1 MAVDGA
7 LGGVVAGAA
16 AASAS
21 TSASDFPGAFDAAL
35 AALAA
40 TPLSQAMRADPWLYP
55 LVEIVHIFGF
65 AVLVGSVVLFDLRV
79 LGFARGLPVQ
89 ALAHHLLRW
98 GVAALLLI
106 VPAGLLLFSA
116 HPGELARNPAFQ
128 WKLALIAA
136 AGLNAL
142 AFHVFPY
149 RGVAG
154 WNREL
159 PAPPAAR
166 FHAAL
171 SILLWV
177 GVITCGR
184 LLAYL

>member
-1 MAVDGA
+1 MPEGPLAWLGA
-7 LGGVVAGAA
+7 
-16 AASAS
+16 
-21 TSASDFPGAFDAAL
+21 TAL
-35 AALAA
+35 
-40 TPLSQAMRADPWLYP
+40 SRAMRENAWLYP
-55 LVEIVHIFGF
+55 IVEIVHIAGF

-79 LGFARGLPVQ
+79 LGFARMLPVA
-89 ALAHHLLRW
+89 ALGRHLLRW
-98 GVAALLLI
+98 ALASLLLV

-128 WKLALIAA
+128 LKLVLIAA

-149 RGVAG
+149 RSVAG
-154 WNREL
+154 WEREL
-159 PAPPAAR
+159 PAPRAAR
-166 FHAAL
+166 LHALL

-177 GVITCGR
+177 GVISCGR

>member
-1 MAVDGA
+1 MAF
-7 LGGVVAGAA
+7 AA
-16 AASAS
+16 AAAWLE
-21 TSASDFPGAFDAAL
+21 G
-35 AALAA
+35 
-40 TPLSQAMRADPWLYP
+40 TPLSQARRGDPWLYP
-55 LVEIVHIFGF
+55 AVEIVHIFGF

-79 LGFARGLPVQ
+79 LGFARRLPVQ
-89 ALAHHLLRW
+89 LLARHLLRW
-98 GVAALLLI
+98 AVAALLLI

-116 HPGELARNPAFQ
+116 HPAELARNPAFQ

-149 RGVAG
+149 RGVAN
-154 WNREL
+154 WERDK

-166 FHAAL
+166 AHALL
-171 SILLWV
+171 SILLWL